1 MPVLRNP
8 FRKVHQPATTTTAT
22 THVNESTDS
31 FASGSTGTG
40 TGTGTNTL
48 ASSVTSDSGRFGT
61 IGRPYL
67 SNPDA
72 DRADEVKTSRS
83 SLSIPSRKDKED
95 ENAGYKLSVVND
107 SGVYLPPSPTEK
119 KSFWRKSN
127 GRVDPP
133 IDRTSLDEPFTISRE
148 SFESYRRSFDISA
161 RSPVIDATRPSLD
174 GRPRM
179 SLDSRR
185 SRLAPP
191 AKIDEHSATGAD
203 DFEEI
208 KLDDA
213 KPKKRGIFS
222 RFGTDATT
230 ATTPATV
237 PSSTSAL
244 TSGFKF
250 GAKKDTMIET
260 VHESELK
267 KLGVA
272 TEQEN

>member
-8 FRKVHQPATTTTAT
+8 FRKVHQPASSTTT

-31 FASGSTGTG
+31 FASVSTS

-48 ASSVTSDSGRFGT
+48 ASSVTSDSSRFGT

-72 DRADEVKTSRS
+72 EKTSEVKASRS
-83 SLSIPSRKDKED
+83 SLSIPSRKEKENED
-95 ENAGYKLSVVND
+95 AGYKLSVVND

-119 KSFWRKSN
+119 KSFWRKSG
-127 GRVDPP
+127 GRVDSP
-133 IDRTSLDEPFTISRE
+133 IDRTSVDEPFTISRE

-191 AKIDEHSATGAD
+191 AKIDEHSATGED
-203 DFEEI
+203 GFEEI
-208 KLDDA
+208 KLDDT

-222 RFGTDATT
+222 RFGTDAST
-230 ATTPATV
+230 TTPNPTAPV
-237 PSSTSAL
+237 VSNGLA
-244 TSGFKF
+244 SGFKF
-250 GAKKDTMIET
+250 GTKKDAIIET
-260 VHESELK
+260 VHENELK
-267 KLGVA
+267 KLG
-272 TEQEN
+272 TTKEQEN